1 MASLGNFPYYLLSN
15 DPRVRSIADFGAG
28 DRIAVPAVG
37 FRCSRALQYAAAKQW
52 GDKQFDRLDK
62 YRGAAAPDA
71 TAALVAG
78 GTELTGHFSNPP
90 FQDQALANPKVHVV
104 LDSYEL
110 LGPNSPTVLF
120 ATEKFRQDN
129 RKTYRAFVEAL
140 KEAAAFAQND
150 RRRPP
155 IPISG

>member
-1 MASLGNFPYYLLSN
+1 MASLGNFLL
-15 DPRVRSIADFGAG
+15 PAEQRPAG
-28 DRIAVPAVG
+28 QETPTSAPGSYRRAGGGVSVQ
-37 FRCSRALQYAAAKQW
+37 SRFLQYAAAKQW

-62 YRGAAAPDA
+62 YTVALPHPDA

-129 RKTYRAFVEAL
+129 PKTYRASS
-140 KEAAAFAQND
+140 
-150 RRRPP
+150 RR
-155 IPISG
+155 